1 MNEAGREPFYKSF
14 TTNVWVAIA
23 VTVGTILFYL
33 LTHHKKH
40 VFDVLPYILI
50 AAMMLMHVLG
60 HGGHGGHNHGG
71 KHHG

>member
-1 MNEAGREPFYKSF
+1 MNQTEREPFYKAF
-14 TTNVWVAIA
+14 TTNTWVALA
-23 VTVGTILFYL
+23 VIVGTILFYL

-50 AAMMLMHVLG
+50 AAMMLMHV
-60 HGGHGGHNHGG
+60 GGHGSHNHGS